1 MPSQPGRRR
10 AVDAVMNLVPFIDL
24 LSCCL
29 SFLLITAVWTQLA
42 RIPVA
47 PPAGSTADDPPRE
60 PRSGPTLTLLIDD
73 HGFTFLRSD
82 GESQAIPQRDAAYDF
97 GALAELLRRTRAA
110 LPDCSD
116 ITVRATDGVHYRT
129 LIETMDVV
137 APSFPEIAVAE
148 SS

>member
-1 MPSQPGRRR
+1 MPSAPGRRR
-10 AVDAVMNLVPFIDL
+10 ALDAIVNLVPFIDL

-42 RIPVA
+42 RVPVA
-47 PPAGSTADDPPRE
+47 PPAGAAGDEPHDPP
-60 PRSGPTLTLLIDD
+60 PGVTLTLLVDD
-73 HGFTFLRSD
+73 RGFTFVRG
-82 GESQAIPQRDAAYDF
+82 GESQAIPLRDAAYDYR
-97 GALAELLRRTRAA
+97 ALAEVLRREKIAQ
-110 LPDCSD
+110 PDRTT